1 MCFYSLHLHHP
12 SLPSFPKVNLL
23 LPELRSS
30 VLAMF
35 CCTLSHK
42 TNVFPKAFL
51 REGNEVNLISNVQL
65 RLTEGQRG
73 LTLAWMTFMAC
84 KQLMDMK
91 RQHAVLC
98 WVYNLKQ
105 FYQKY

>member
-1 MCFYSLHLHHP
+1 MCFYSLYLHHS
-12 SLPSFPKVNLL
+12 SLPAFPKVNLL
-23 LPELRSS
+23 LPELSS
-30 VLAMF
+30 VLVMF

-51 REGNEVNLISNVQL
+51 HEGNEVNLISNVQI

-73 LTLAWMTFMAC
+73 LTLACMTFMAK
-84 KQLMDMK
+84 KQIMDRK

-98 WVYNLKQ
+98 RVYNVKQ
-105 FYQKY
+105 F